1 MLTDVRLQD
10 DGGNG
15 EELSGGRELNAVI
28 QLFPMREESGLAL
41 VGRLKRRPFHR
52 VHEHVHPLRGQQDH
66 GHSWGTAAV
75 TIRAKKWEIDR
86 HVWHCTGKKKKQ
98 RGNTASCVLLTK
110 LWMTFVRVHT
120 SGTLKNGML
129 RSTT

>member
-75 TIRAKKWEIDR
+75 TIRAKKMGDRPSCMALYWEE
-86 HVWHCTGKKKKQ
+86 KKKHNAVIQ
-98 RGNTASCVLLTK
+98 RAVFYSPSC
-110 LWMTFVRVHT
+110 
-120 SGTLKNGML
+120 G
-129 RSTT
+129 